1 MSPNRGQK
9 MRVPHQLLMKCK
21 AGQKNHIAGQKF
33 KIAGHYLDVKILF
46 GGQPTLMVNKCPG
59 RRTRAAKTCRRE
71 PDGAENRG
79 VLGEFC
85 TDIFFCPRFV
95 PENFWP

>member
-46 GGQPTLMVNKCPG
+46 GGQPTLMVNK
-59 RRTRAAKTCRRE
+59 
-71 PDGAENRG
+71 
-79 VLGEFC
+79 
-85 TDIFFCPRFV
+85 
-95 PENFWP
+95 

>member
-1 MSPNRGQK
+1 

-59 RRTRAAKTCRRE
+59 TGGDGRE
-71 PDGAENRG
+71 NLSKGAGRG
-79 VLGEFC
+79 GKPGFCPEFC
-85 TDIFFCPRFV
+85 PAIFFLSRYCPAIFLALKTSRDRG
-95 PENFWP
+95 